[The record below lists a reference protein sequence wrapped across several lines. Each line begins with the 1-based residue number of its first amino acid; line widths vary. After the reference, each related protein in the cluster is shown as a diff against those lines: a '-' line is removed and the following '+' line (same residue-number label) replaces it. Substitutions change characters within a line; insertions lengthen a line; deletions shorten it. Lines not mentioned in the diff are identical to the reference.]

1 MNVMDLWNMW
11 NFKIILNWLYG
22 IYNWCHGF
30 IIYMGHVHPIAQTH
44 NSSMDVLHVSFRHD
58 IFSYERKGSATYG
71 NAKWELGS
79 QLNKIFP
86 SPRIFLNSIWI
97 LRLLEI
103 SSISKRKNVKCQT
116 LKYTYVILSFSQAVI
131 FLNLWFF
138 FVTCDHE
145 DPSFVWNMTLQILW
159 EISKC
164 VTIQTRNRIW
174 SFSHLFSS
182 ILTHSITYTP

>member
-1 MNVMDLWNMW
+1 MNVNQWIYNPIGWVSMDTMSYGEWWIYTPSDPFEWNVVDLWNLW
-11 NFKIILNWLYG
+11 NPKIILNWLYR

-86 SPRIFLNSIWI
+86 SPRIFFNNIWI
-97 LRLLEI
+97 WGFW
-103 SSISKRKNVKCQT
+103 K
-116 LKYTYVILSFSQAVI
+116 F
-131 FLNLWFF
+131 
-138 FVTCDHE
+138 
-145 DPSFVWNMTLQILW
+145 
-159 EISKC
+159 
-164 VTIQTRNRIW
+164 
-174 SFSHLFSS
+174 HLFQREKMWS
-182 ILTHSITYTP
+182 IKLWNIHMLFYHLVRL